1 MTPRCP
7 ASTTA
12 APTVAPRGRPTAA
25 QATPRCPA
33 STTAARTAGPTR
45 RGDERRPD
53 DPARDAP
60 TGAPRAGVLVGVARD
75 EFADQHWGHRPLL
88 TPAAE
93 RPTAEPVFGP
103 EAVDELLARRALR
116 TPFLRMAKGGRTLE
130 PSSYTL
136 GGGVGATLGDQV
148 SEDKVLRL
156 FADGATIVLQALHR
170 TWAPVVEAAQDL
182 AADLGHPV
190 QVNAY
195 VTPPQNQGFDD
206 HYDVHDVFV
215 VQVSGEKHWRVRP
228 PVLESPLRD
237 QPWTDRRDAVRT
249 AALEPPVVDAVLTPG
264 DCLYVPRGWLHS
276 ATALGGTS
284 IHLTI
289 GVHVWT
295 RRQLADD
302 LLRAAG
308 RRLDA
313 EPEVRASLPLGVDP
327 LDPAT
332 TAGMRADGPSR
343 RRGRRRGRDRR
354 RAGAGLRR
362 PRPCR
367 PAGGAARRAR
377 PAHGIRQ
384 AGDVVAAAAAPGGS
398 VEEGAR
404 RVRHSRHAGGPRR
417 RARRSSGRRHRRAG
431 RAATRRRAATRGGAV
446 AVPRRGARARRRGRL
461 RGRGRVADRER

>member
-1 MTPRCP
+1 MTGDDLTTRPVTPSAGRHGL
-7 ASTTA
+7 AS
-12 APTVAPRGRPTAA
+12 
-25 QATPRCPA
+25 
-33 STTAARTAGPTR
+33 
-45 RGDERRPD
+45 
-53 DPARDAP
+53 
-60 TGAPRAGVLVGVARD
+60 LVGVARD
-75 EFADQHWGHRPLL
+75 EFADRHWGRGPLL

-93 RPTAEPVFGP
+93 RLTAEPVFGP

-116 TPFLRMAKGGRTLE
+116 TPFLRMAQDGRTLD

-148 SEDKVLRL
+148 SEDRVLRL

-215 VQVSGEKHWRVRP
+215 VQVAGEKHWRVRP

-249 AALEPPVVDAVLTPG
+249 AALEPPVVDAVLAPG

-276 ATALGGTS
+276 ATALGVTS

-313 EPEVRASLPLGVDP
+313 EPDVRASLPLGVDP
-327 LDPAT
+327 QDQAT
-332 TAGMRADGPSR
+332 TAGLREQVRAAVDAALEAVTDDELAR
-343 RRGRRRGRDRR
+343 AFAGRA
-354 RAGAGLRR
+354 RAAQRAEPLDVLGQHTASADSAASWR
-362 PRPCR
+362 PRR
-367 PAGGAARRAR
+367 HLAARW
-377 PAHGIRQ
+377 
-384 AGDVVAAAAAPGGS
+384 
-398 VEEGAR
+398 EEGAVPGCATLVT
-404 RVRHSRHAGGPRR
+404 RV
-417 RARRSSGRRHRRAG
+417 ARVDVPTEHRDAVTTALAGRRPAAELPADVVRSLCLAG
-431 RAATRRRAATRGGAV
+431 VLVPDDV
-446 AVPRRGARARRRGRL
+446 AG
-461 RGRGRVADRER
+461 